1 MTSSD
6 ADVEKF
12 NHTRIHNAKG
22 RCRYKCNICGDICN
36 MYGFAQKHY
45 YSKHK
50 DYATTKNILVD
61 AGFEKKIVENS
72 VAEIRKIVTTKK
84 SVTGR
89 NIESE
94 LEEISNKIW
103 HFRLNV

>member
-1 MTSSD
+1 MDS
-6 ADVEKF
+6 
-12 NHTRIHNAKG
+12 
-22 RCRYKCNICGDICN
+22 
-36 MYGFAQKHY
+36 
-45 YSKHK
+45 HK
-50 DYATTKNILVD
+50 NTTIRNTKIMLQQKNILVD

-94 LEEISNKIW
+94 LEEFSNKIW
-103 HFRLNV
+103 YFRLNV

>member
-1 MTSSD
+1 
-6 ADVEKF
+6 
-12 NHTRIHNAKG
+12 
-22 RCRYKCNICGDICN
+22 

-94 LEEISNKIW
+94 LEEFSNKIW
-103 HFRLNV
+103 YFRLNV